1 MNELHAVTLSNKS
14 LHDKSL
20 YESQNVTAWLL
31 RLPPQDAVLL
41 ARMLRDD
48 GSSRAAL
55 AAGCSSSSSS
65 GSLAALLREFEQ
77 QRIQRCLPL
86 TVRSWAF
93 GFALQ
98 LPYPPVSG

>member
-1 MNELHAVTLSNKS
+1 M
-14 LHDKSL
+14 
-20 YESQNVTAWLL
+20 
-31 RLPPQDAVLL
+31 LL

-55 AAGCSSSSSS
+55 AAGGGSSSSS
-65 GSLAALLREFEQ
+65 LDALLREFEQ

-98 LPYPPVSG
+98 LPYPPVSEGAINKLLEQAGC